1 MKNAFLQI
9 LIFFWKIIVLFPRK
23 IQLFFGNCIGYLFL
37 LSKNKRNRFS
47 KVNINL
53 CFPDLDTNSAYRIY
67 KKNIILFGRVIFDTG
82 IAWFWS
88 DNRINKNIPYKIN
101 GLELLLRY
109 QRLNNGVLLFFKH
122 SLHLELDSRI
132 LAMNAEIFGV
142 ERKHNSTY
150 FESIQ
155 KNGRLKSMKGVADR
169 NSTVSFVRWLKN
181 GKTVLYAPDQ
191 DYGLKKSDQIDFF
204 GLPAATIS
212 APLKIINKTGCNYL
226 FMNTYY
232 EKDNLVIDI
241 EEPKFS
247 TASSIMFM
255 QDLNKYVE
263 NKIKLNPEE
272 YLWQHRR
279 FKSTLGK
286 EKIYNK

>member
-37 LSKNKRNRFS
+37 LIENKRKRFS

-88 DNRINKNIPYKIN
+88 DDRINKNIPYKIN

-155 KNGRLKSMKGVADR
+155 KNGRLKSMKGLADR

-247 TASSIMFM
+247 KASSIMFM
-255 QDLNKYVE
+255 QDLNKYIE

-286 EKIYNK
+286 EKIYK

>member
-37 LSKNKRNRFS
+37 LIENKRKRFS

-88 DNRINKNIPYKIN
+88 DDRINKNIPYKIN

-155 KNGRLKSMKGVADR
+155 KNGRLKSMKGIVDR

-247 TASSIMFM
+247 KASSIMFM
-255 QDLNKYVE
+255 QDLNNYIE

-286 EKIYNK
+286 EKIYK

>member
-37 LSKNKRNRFS
+37 LIENKRNRFS

-88 DNRINKNIPYKIN
+88 DDRINKNIPYKIN

-155 KNGRLKSMKGVADR
+155 KNGRLKSMKGIADR

-255 QDLNKYVE
+255 QDLNKYIE

-286 EKIYNK
+286 EKIYK

>member
-67 KKNIILFGRVIFDTG
+67 KKNIILFGRVIFETG

-88 DNRINKNIPYKIN
+88 DDRINKNIPYKIN

-286 EKIYNK
+286 EKIYK

>member
-1 MKNAFLQI
+1 MKNALLQV
-9 LIFFWKIIVLFPRK
+9 LIFFWRGIVLLPRK
-23 IQLFFGNCIGYLFL
+23 FQIY
-37 LSKNKRNRFS
+37 LSKIFGYVLFYSNNKRNRFS
-47 KVNINL
+47 RINIDL
-53 CFPDLDTNSAYRIY
+53 CFPDLSKESRFEIY
-67 KKNIILFGRVIFDTG
+67 KKNIILFGRVVFDTG

-88 DNRINKNIPYKIN
+88 DKRINKNISYKIN

-109 QRLNNGVLLFFKH
+109 QKLNKGILLFFKH

-142 ERKHNSTY
+142 ERKHNSAY

-155 KNGRLKSMKGVADR
+155 KNGRLKSMKDIADR
-169 NSTVSFVRWLKN
+169 NSTISFVRWLKN

-191 DYGLKKSDQIDFF
+191 DYGLKKSDEIDFF

-212 APLKIINKTGCNYL
+212 APLKIINKTECNYL

-232 EKDNLVIDI
+232 EKDCLIIDI

-247 TASSIMFM
+247 KISSLIFM
-255 QDLNKYVE
+255 RDLNKYIE

-286 EKIYNK
+286 EKIYK

>member
-37 LSKNKRNRFS
+37 LIENKRNRFS

-88 DNRINKNIPYKIN
+88 DDRINKNIPYKIN

-155 KNGRLKSMKGVADR
+155 KNGRLKSMKGIVDR

-247 TASSIMFM
+247 KASSIMFM
-255 QDLNKYVE
+255 QELNKYVE

-286 EKIYNK
+286 EKIYK

>member
-37 LSKNKRNRFS
+37 LSKSKRNRFS
-47 KVNINL
+47 KININL
-53 CFPDLDTNSAYRIY
+53 CFPDLDTNSAYSIY

-155 KNGRLKSMKGVADR
+155 KNGRLKSMKGIADR

-255 QDLNKYVE
+255 QDLNRYIE

-286 EKIYNK
+286 EKIYK

>member
-37 LSKNKRNRFS
+37 LIENKRKRFS

-88 DNRINKNIPYKIN
+88 DDRINKNIPYKIN

-109 QRLNNGVLLFFKH
+109 QRLNYGVLLFFKH

-155 KNGRLKSMKGVADR
+155 KNGRLKSMKGIVDR

-247 TASSIMFM
+247 KASSIMFM
-255 QDLNKYVE
+255 QDLNKYIE

-286 EKIYNK
+286 EKIYK

>member
-37 LSKNKRNRFS
+37 LIENKRNRFS

-88 DNRINKNIPYKIN
+88 DDRINKNIPYKIN
-101 GLELLLRY
+101 GLEMLLRY

-155 KNGRLKSMKGVADR
+155 KNGRLKSMKGIVDR

-247 TASSIMFM
+247 KASSIMFM
-255 QDLNKYVE
+255 QDLNKYIE

-286 EKIYNK
+286 EKIYK

>member
-67 KKNIILFGRVIFDTG
+67 KKNTILFGRVLFDTG

-286 EKIYNK
+286 EKIYK

>member
-1 MKNAFLQI
+1 MKNALLQI
-9 LIFFWKIIVLFPRK
+9 LIFFWKVIVLFPRK

-47 KVNINL
+47 KVNIKL
-53 CFPDLDTNSAYRIY
+53 CFPDLSTRSAYEIY
-67 KKNIILFGRVIFDTG
+67 KKNILLFGRVLFDTG

-88 DNRINKNIPYKIN
+88 DKRINKNIPYKIN
-101 GLELLLRY
+101 GLDLLLKY
-109 QRLNNGVLLFFKH
+109 QRLNKGVLLFFKH

-142 ERKHNSTY
+142 ERKHNSKY

-155 KNGRLKSMKGVADR
+155 RNGRLKSMRGIADR
-169 NSTVSFVRWLKN
+169 NSTISFVRWLKN

-191 DYGLKKSDQIDFF
+191 DYGLKKSDEINFF
-204 GLPAATIS
+204 GLPAATVS

-232 EKDNLVIDI
+232 KKDNLIIDI
-241 EEPKFS
+241 EEPKFN
-247 TASSIMFM
+247 TASPAMFM
-255 QDLNKYVE
+255 QDLNKYIE

-286 EKIYNK
+286 EKIYK

>member
-1 MKNAFLQI
+1 MENAFLQI

-37 LSKNKRNRFS
+37 LSKSKRNRFS
-47 KVNINL
+47 KININL
-53 CFPDLDTNSAYRIY
+53 CFPDLDTNSAYSIY

-155 KNGRLKSMKGVADR
+155 KNGRLKSMKGIADR

-255 QDLNKYVE
+255 QDLNRYIE

-286 EKIYNK
+286 EKIYK

>member
-37 LSKNKRNRFS
+37 LIENKRKRFS

-88 DNRINKNIPYKIN
+88 DDRINKNIPYKIN

-155 KNGRLKSMKGVADR
+155 KNGRLKSMKGIVDR

-232 EKDNLVIDI
+232 EKDNLVIVI

-247 TASSIMFM
+247 KASSIMFM
-255 QDLNKYVE
+255 QDLNKYIE

-286 EKIYNK
+286 EKIYK

>member
-37 LSKNKRNRFS
+37 LIENKRNRFS

-88 DNRINKNIPYKIN
+88 DDRINKNIPYKIN

-155 KNGRLKSMKGVADR
+155 KNGRLKSMKGLADR

-247 TASSIMFM
+247 KASSIMFM

-286 EKIYNK
+286 EKIYK

>member
-88 DNRINKNIPYKIN
+88 DDRINKNIPYKIN

-169 NSTVSFVRWLKN
+169 NNTVSFVRWLKN

-286 EKIYNK
+286 EKIYK

>member
-88 DNRINKNIPYKIN
+88 DDRINKNIPYKIN

-204 GLPAATIS
+204 GHPAAAIS

-286 EKIYNK
+286 EKIYK

>member
-88 DNRINKNIPYKIN
+88 DDRINKNIPYKIN
-101 GLELLLRY
+101 GLELLLRH

-155 KNGRLKSMKGVADR
+155 KNGRLKSMKGVAYR

-286 EKIYNK
+286 EKIYK

>member
-37 LSKNKRNRFS
+37 LIENKRNRFS

-88 DNRINKNIPYKIN
+88 DDRINKNIPYKIN

-155 KNGRLKSMKGVADR
+155 KNGRLKSMKGIVDR

-286 EKIYNK
+286 EKIYK

>member
-37 LSKNKRNRFS
+37 LSKSKRNRFS
-47 KVNINL
+47 KININL
-53 CFPDLDTNSAYRIY
+53 CFPDLDTNSAYSIY

-286 EKIYNK
+286 EKIYK

>member
-1 MKNAFLQI
+1 MKNALLQI

-88 DNRINKNIPYKIN
+88 DDRINKNIPYKIN

-286 EKIYNK
+286 EKIYK

>member
-37 LSKNKRNRFS
+37 LIKNKRKRFS

-88 DNRINKNIPYKIN
+88 DDRINKNIPYKIN

-155 KNGRLKSMKGVADR
+155 KNGRLKSMKGIVDR

-247 TASSIMFM
+247 KASSIMFM
-255 QDLNKYVE
+255 QDLNKYIE

-286 EKIYNK
+286 EKIYK

>member
-37 LSKNKRNRFS
+37 LIENKRNRFS

-88 DNRINKNIPYKIN
+88 DDRINKNIPYKIN
-101 GLELLLRY
+101 GLEMLLRY

-155 KNGRLKSMKGVADR
+155 KNGRLKSMKGIVDR

-241 EEPKFS
+241 EDPKFS

-255 QDLNKYVE
+255 QDLNKYIE

-286 EKIYNK
+286 EKIYK

>member
-88 DNRINKNIPYKIN
+88 DDRINKNIPYKIN

-232 EKDNLVIDI
+232 ENDNLVIDI

-286 EKIYNK
+286 EKIYK

>member
-37 LSKNKRNRFS
+37 LIENKRNRFS

-88 DNRINKNIPYKIN
+88 DDRINKNIPYKIN

-155 KNGRLKSMKGVADR
+155 KNGRLKSMKGLADR

-247 TASSIMFM
+247 KASSIMFM
-255 QDLNKYVE
+255 QDLNKYIE

-286 EKIYNK
+286 EKIYK

>member
-37 LSKNKRNRFS
+37 FSENKRNRFS

-88 DNRINKNIPYKIN
+88 DDRINKNIPYKIN

-155 KNGRLKSMKGVADR
+155 KNGRLKSMKGLADR

-247 TASSIMFM
+247 KASSIMFM
-255 QDLNKYVE
+255 QDLNKYIE

-286 EKIYNK
+286 EKIYK

>member
-1 MKNAFLQI
+1 MKNALLQI

-88 DNRINKNIPYKIN
+88 DDRINKNIPYKIN

-155 KNGRLKSMKGVADR
+155 KNGRLKSMKGIADR
-169 NSTVSFVRWLKN
+169 NNTVSFVRWLKN

-286 EKIYNK
+286 EKIYK

>member
-37 LSKNKRNRFS
+37 LIENKRNRFS

-88 DNRINKNIPYKIN
+88 DDRINKNIPYKIN

-155 KNGRLKSMKGVADR
+155 KNGRLKSMKGIVDR
-169 NSTVSFVRWLKN
+169 NSTVSFVRWSKN

-247 TASSIMFM
+247 KASSIMFM
-255 QDLNKYVE
+255 QDLNKYIE

-286 EKIYNK
+286 EKIYK

>member
-1 MKNAFLQI
+1 MKNALLQV
-9 LIFFWKIIVLFPRK
+9 LIFFWRGIVLLPRK
-23 IQLFFGNCIGYLFL
+23 FQIYLSNIFGYVLFYSN
-37 LSKNKRNRFS
+37 NKRNRFS
-47 KVNINL
+47 RINIDL
-53 CFPDLDTNSAYRIY
+53 CFPDLSKESRFVIY
-67 KKNIILFGRVIFDTG
+67 KKNIILFGRVVFDTG

-88 DNRINKNIPYKIN
+88 DKRINKNISYKIN

-109 QRLNNGVLLFFKH
+109 QKLNKGVLLFFKH

-142 ERKHNSTY
+142 ERKHNSVY

-155 KNGRLKSMKGVADR
+155 KNGRLKSMKDIADR
-169 NSTVSFVRWLKN
+169 NSTISFIRWLKN

-191 DYGLKKSDQIDFF
+191 DYGLKKSDEIDFF

-212 APLKIINKTGCNYL
+212 APLKIINKTECNYL

-232 EKDNLVIDI
+232 KKNCLIIDI

-247 TASSIMFM
+247 KISSLIFM
-255 QDLNKYVE
+255 QDLNKYIE

-286 EKIYNK
+286 EKIYK

>member
-88 DNRINKNIPYKIN
+88 DDRINKNIPYKIN

-155 KNGRLKSMKGVADR
+155 KNGRLKSMKGIADR

-255 QDLNKYVE
+255 QDLNKYIE

-286 EKIYNK
+286 EKIYK

>member
-88 DNRINKNIPYKIN
+88 DDRINKNIPYKIN

-155 KNGRLKSMKGVADR
+155 KNGRLKSMKGLADR

-286 EKIYNK
+286 EKIYK